1 MIPVFYE
8 DKHLLVCL
16 KPSGVLSQS
25 TPAERESML
34 TLLQGQLGGEIY
46 PVHRLDRESAG
57 LMVFAR
63 TQAAAAALSEAIAR
77 RDFTKR
83 YLCVVHGRVE
93 PPEGTWEDLLFTDRA
108 RSKTFVVQCMRKG
121 VKSAVLDYR
130 VLAEAEGN
138 TLLRV
143 TLHTGRT
150 HQIRVQAASRRL
162 PLLGDRKYGG
172 GSGQLALWSAYLA
185 FPHPKTGEE
194 MAFRALPEPVGFWA
208 PFAPHFRQELL

>member
-63 TQAAAAALSEAIAR
+63 TQAA
-77 RDFTKR
+77 
-83 YLCVVHGRVE
+83 
-93 PPEGTWEDLLFTDRA
+93 
-108 RSKTFVVQCMRKG
+108 
-121 VKSAVLDYR
+121 
-130 VLAEAEGN
+130 
-138 TLLRV
+138 
-143 TLHTGRT
+143 
-150 HQIRVQAASRRL
+150 SRRL

-208 PFAPHFRQELL
+208 PFAPHLRQELL